1 MQTFRYRRIKHRALM
16 LVAGLAFWSCLVA
29 LQALGGA
36 VTDNPSA
43 IVSTQSQR

>member
-1 MQTFRYRRIKHRALM
+1 MTRKFQVLPRGKALSF
-16 LVAGLAFWSCLVA
+16 LAGLAFWFLIAA

-43 IVSTQSQR
+43 IVATQSQR

>member
-1 MQTFRYRRIKHRALM
+1 MQTFRVRRIKHRVLM
-16 LVAGLAFWSCLVA
+16 FVAGLAFWSSLVA

-36 VTDNPSA
+36 VTDQHPA

>member
-1 MQTFRYRRIKHRALM
+1 MTRQRNQRTALGF
-16 LVAGLAFWSCLVA
+16 LAGLAFWFLLAA

-36 VTDNPSA
+36 VTDNASA